1 MVKIII
7 ENLGQKVV
15 SGNPATEVDA
25 RRIVDH
31 LRDANVDWMQGCG
44 GKGRCTT
51 CRAAI
56 VSGMENL
63 GPLTAAEQRYR
74 QLNALGESERLVCQ
88 ATISGEVRLRVPHD
102 GKLPHLK
109 YTE

>member
-1 MVKIII
+1 MVKITI
-7 ENLGQKVV
+7 ENLGQKMV
-15 SGNPATEVDA
+15 SGSTPAL
-25 RRIVDH
+25 RIIDY
-31 LRDANVDWMQGCG
+31 LREANVDWMQGCG

-51 CRAAI
+51 CRATI

-63 GPLTAAEQRYR
+63 GPLTTAEQRYR
-74 QLNALGESERLVCQ
+74 QLQLLDISERLVCQ
-88 ATISGEVRLRVPHD
+88 ATIQGEVHLRVPHD